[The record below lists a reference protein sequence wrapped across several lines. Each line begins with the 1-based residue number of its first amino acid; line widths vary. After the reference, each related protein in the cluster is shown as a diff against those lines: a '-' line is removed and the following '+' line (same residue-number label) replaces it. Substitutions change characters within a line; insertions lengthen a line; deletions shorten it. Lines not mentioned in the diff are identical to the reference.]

1 LETLKVLVFL
11 DTDVLVDILRGSK
24 SAEKWL
30 QDASAESFQIPAIV
44 AMELVAGCQDKADL
58 RRVHRFIAA
67 FGLAWPQ
74 EEEVRLAYDFLVEY
88 RLSTGI
94 GIPDCLIAAMALKR
108 SATLLSFNSKHFKTI
123 PGLDLR
129 EPYSRYVPRPD

>member
-1 LETLKVLVFL
+1 MPVFL
-11 DTDVLVDILRGSK
+11 DTDVLVDILRGTK

-30 QDASAESFQIPAIV
+30 QNASPENFQIPAIM
-44 AMELVAGCQDKADL
+44 AMELVAGCQDKVDL
-58 RRVHRFIAA
+58 RRMHKFIAS

-74 EEEVRLAYDFLVEY
+74 EEEVRLAYDFLVQY
-88 RLSTGI
+88 RLSSGI

-108 SATLLSFNSKHFKTI
+108 SATLLSFNSRHFKTI

-129 EPYSRYVPRPD
+129 EPYTRHPGSPE